1 MYWFDIKTIN
11 NYQRLIMVSEF
22 LEELQ
27 ILYNEKDDYLRK
39 QVKSLQLTLKENT
52 EFIKI
57 LESEEDKTYESFSP
71 RKIYSKNQDKID
83 SLNIESTRICEKINN
98 LKLEIEKNMEN
109 IQRINTVITEFDE
122 ILEKASFYDE
132 NRIENEKL
140 NELSCEDQ
148 SIEKDEFDLKNQ
160 MINIMN
166 RLELCS
172 KIIDIDPVRCKM
184 EISSAMEIIT
194 KFLN

>member
-1 MYWFDIKTIN
+1 
-11 NYQRLIMVSEF
+11 MVSEF
-22 LEELQ
+22 LKELQ

-52 EFIKI
+52 EFVKI

-71 RKIYSKNQDKID
+71 RKLYSKNQDKIE
-83 SLNIESTRICEKINN
+83 SLNSESKNICEKINN

-132 NRIENEKL
+132 NQIGISKSGESCCDD
-140 NELSCEDQ
+140 LS
-148 SIEKDEFDLKNQ
+148 IKKYEFDFRNQ
-160 MINIMN
+160 MMN
-166 RLELCS
+166 VMNQLELCS
-172 KIIDIDPVRCKM
+172 KIIDLDPVRCKM
-184 EISSAMEIIT
+184 EISSAMEIIL
-194 KFLN
+194 KLMN